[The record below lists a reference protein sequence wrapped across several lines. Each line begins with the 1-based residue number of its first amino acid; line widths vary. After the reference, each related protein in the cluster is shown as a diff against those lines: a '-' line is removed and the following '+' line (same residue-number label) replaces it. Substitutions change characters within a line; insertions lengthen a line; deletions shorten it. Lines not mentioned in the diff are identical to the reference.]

1 MNNTL
6 YPQMKII
13 ETEKYLLRPAKIS
26 DAPDMYDYYKDNKVV
41 KYLPFNAHNS
51 IEETKRFIN
60 NFFIKNYK
68 EGKIGHLAIV
78 SKEYNK
84 VIGNIGLNNIKMG
97 DTKGEMGICINPK
110 YWGDNL
116 ATKLTVCTLMY
127 GFDYLNMDKLIAITY
142 EDNKYTQKSLQ
153 SLGFRY
159 IRTYDKKI
167 RNNYVKC
174 HHFELTRDE
183 YFKNKMKNMYNKL
196 IIARMIN

>member
-26 DAPDMYDYYKDNKVV
+26 DAHDMYDYYKDNKVV